1 MREFGAL
8 EIIFDAVVAWT
19 PRSDW
24 ENPDRG
30 IIFVATIITIVER
43 FGEFGGAVFIEQKL
57 IKVDGGEA
65 GVLELGER
73 SFGIAEI
80 IIQSGGIEK
89 LDVIIINEV
98 EQSLFGVAGGVK
110 SSVGSESD
118 ADTAGSKDE
127 N

>member
-8 EIIFDAVVAWT
+8 EIIFDAIIARA

-24 ENPDRG
+24 ENPDGG
-30 IIFVATIITIVER
+30 IILVATIITIVER

-65 GVLELGER
+65 GVLEFGER

-89 LDVIIINEV
+89 LDVIIVDEV

-118 ADTAGSKDE
+118 TDATSSKDE